1 LEYWNIG
8 LMEGWRKG
16 YKAGINTIP
25 ELQLSRI
32 PKSLP

>member
-1 LEYWNIG
+1 
-8 LMEGWRKG
+8 MEGWRNG
-16 YKAGINTIP
+16 YKAKMDTIP

>member
-1 LEYWNIG
+1 MIDKFKNIF
-8 LMEGWRKG
+8 
-16 YKAGINTIP
+16 TIP

>member
-1 LEYWNIG
+1 
-8 LMEGWRKG
+8 MEGWRKG
-16 YKAGINTIP
+16 YKAGMDIIP

>member
-1 LEYWNIG
+1 
-8 LMEGWRKG
+8 MEGWKNG
-16 YKAGINTIP
+16 YKAGMDIIP

>member
-1 LEYWNIG
+1 
-8 LMEGWRKG
+8 MEGWRNG
-16 YKAGINTIP
+16 YKVGMDIIP